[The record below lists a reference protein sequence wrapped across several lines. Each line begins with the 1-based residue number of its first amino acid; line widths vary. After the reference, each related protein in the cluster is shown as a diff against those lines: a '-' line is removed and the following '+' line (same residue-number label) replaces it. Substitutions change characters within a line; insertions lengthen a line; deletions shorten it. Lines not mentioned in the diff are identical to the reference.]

1 MFFFH
6 WKNLCWNT
14 SSSVHSFAL
23 SKPFWIQHLIQLC
36 EAPLPQ
42 KISYPNLLTLIYVL
56 LKGTKKILG
65 SCKICYKGIRINSVK
80 PFVPKAPFI
89 YPLTLQK
96 FTRCLKTQ
104 KTLGPYLIKYIGVNL
119 ANNPDWNSLH
129 VIYYKQKCSYKVLLS
144 FKTQQT
150 TNKNK
155 ALDVP
160 DCNFTEKKL
169 LLYCF
174 QISNRIRTKVLM
186 DTNWWLA

>member
-42 KISYPNLLTLIYVL
+42 RISYPHLLTLIYLL
-56 LKGTKKILG
+56 LKGTKKYLALV
-65 SCKICYKGIRINSVK
+65 KFVIRASELIQSNHS
-80 PFVPKAPFI
+80 FPKH
-89 YPLTLQK
+89 PLYTPTLQK

-119 ANNPDWNSLH
+119 ANNPDWNSFH